1 MLKVDYHLVKQALT
15 LRETECG
22 DTGVIKEFDSRCF
35 LALVDVLG
43 HGSEANAVALRAQAY
58 LEQNCSE
65 ELVDVMRVLHR
76 NLKGT
81 RGVVAAI
88 CCLDIETGVLR
99 YVGIGNIVVRVLG
112 ARPYRFVSGDGIV
125 GYMISSVREQTLN
138 LLAGDVLVM
147 HSDGIKEHFELTEC
161 PGLLNGTAKSIATG
175 LLNQFGKKT
184 DDAACIALRCL

>member
-22 DTGVIKEFDSRCF
+22 DTGVIKEFDTRCF

-58 LEQNCSE
+58 LVQNCSE
-65 ELVDVMRVLHR
+65 ELVDAIRGLHSS
-76 NLKGT
+76 LKGT
-81 RGVVAAI
+81 RGAVAAI
-88 CCLDIETGVLR
+88 CGLDIETGVLR

-125 GYMISSVREQTLN
+125 GYMISSVREQTLK

-147 HSDGIKEHFELTEC
+147 HTDGIKEHFELTEC
-161 PGLLNGTAKSIATG
+161 PGLLNGTAKFIATG
-175 LLNQFGKKT
+175 LLTQFGKKT
-184 DDAACIALRCL
+184 DDAACIALRYL